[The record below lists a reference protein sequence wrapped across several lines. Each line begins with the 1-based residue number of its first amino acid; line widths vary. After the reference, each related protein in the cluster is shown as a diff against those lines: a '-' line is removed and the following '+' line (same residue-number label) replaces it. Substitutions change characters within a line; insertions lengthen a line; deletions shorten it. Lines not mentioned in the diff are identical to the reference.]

1 MDARMDRTRFLVR
14 PRPRGRRLFPRL
26 CAAAL
31 AAAALAGGAG
41 QAGAAVSI
49 SREVER
55 TGDRRDDANFPLWI
69 SRKDCLEENDLA
81 FTLTLREFSTNDTLS
96 IWVSGTLDC
105 TQYSNRDTGTR
116 CKEVLSV
123 SNLDDTMDIRVPVR
137 KIAEALGA
145 EGCNSAAASTGAL
158 PLVIYFMRL
167 RSPDEDATDV
177 ARWEQTKVD
186 LQGPLPPNDVEAR
199 SGDGR
204 LLVAFRQNE
213 DEDVQGYYFYCDDAG
228 QSSVDAAGA
237 GGGGDGGGQGT
248 AGGAGDAACSSVKL
262 VPGQVPDGLTPCG
275 DVGKADQGSAGG
287 LTNGKRYVVGVAA
300 YDGVGNAGPLSAL
313 ACGTPVAVD
322 GFFEKYREAGGQA
335 GGGFC
340 SVGGPVGAGRWVSWP
355 LGALAAGAALGLWRR
370 GRRRRARSV
379 TQESE

>member
-1 MDARMDRTRFLVR
+1 MDRTRFLVR

-31 AAAALAGGAG
+31 AAAALAGSAG

-81 FTLTLREFSTNDTLS
+81 FTLTLRDFSTNDTLS
-96 IWVSGTLDC
+96 IWASGTLDC

-177 ARWEQTKVD
+177 AKWDQTKVD
-186 LQGPLPPNDVEAR
+186 LQGPLPPGDIEAR

-237 GGGGDGGGQGT
+237 GGGGQGT
-248 AGGAGDAACSSVKL
+248 AGGAGDPACSSAKL
-262 VPGQVPDGLTPCG
+262 VPGQVPDGLDPCG

-355 LGALAAGAALGLWRR
+355 LGALAAGAALGWWRR
-370 GRRRRARSV
+370 GRRRGARSV

>member
-1 MDARMDRTRFLVR
+1 MR
-14 PRPRGRRLFPRL
+14 PRPRGRRLLPRL

-31 AAAALAGGAG
+31 AAAALAGVAG
-41 QAGAAVSI
+41 QAGATVTI
-49 SREVER
+49 SRDVER

-69 SRKDCLEENDLA
+69 SRKDCLEDNDLA

-123 SNLDDTMDIRVPVR
+123 SNLDDTMPIRVPVR

-145 EGCNSAAASTGAL
+145 EGCNSTAASTGAL

-186 LQGPLPPNDVEAR
+186 LRGPLPPGDVEAR

-204 LLVAFRQNE
+204 LLVTFKPNE

-228 QSSVDAAGA
+228 QSSGDAAGA

-248 AGGAGDAACSSVKL
+248 AGGAGDSACSSAKL
-262 VPGQVPDGLTPCG
+262 VPGQVPDGLDPCG
-275 DVGKADQGSAGG
+275 DVGKADQGSAGN
-287 LTNGKRYVVGVAA
+287 LTNGERSAVAVAA
-300 YDGVGNAGPLSAL
+300 YDIVGNAGPLSAL

-370 GRRRRARSV
+370 GRRRGARSV